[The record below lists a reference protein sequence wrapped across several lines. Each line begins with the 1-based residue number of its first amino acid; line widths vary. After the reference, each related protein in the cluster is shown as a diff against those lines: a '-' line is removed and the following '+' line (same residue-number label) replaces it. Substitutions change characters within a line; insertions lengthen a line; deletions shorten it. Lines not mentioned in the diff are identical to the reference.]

1 MYIYICIYIY
11 IGLEI
16 STYTGFMGVVGIYIW
31 YFQWT
36 IRCIFLVNGVW
47 ELGKSPGILCSM
59 KFWTHH
65 RISVTDAVGQQEK
78 VTQKHGKP
86 AFNPRTSWTSSK
98 NTQENT
104 QENPMENSRTY
115 PLVN

>member
-1 MYIYICIYIY
+1 
-11 IGLEI
+11 
-16 STYTGFMGVVGIYIW
+16 MGVVGIYIW

-78 VTQKHGKP
+78 VTQNMENQLLTREHLGQVQKTPKKTPRKSHGK
-86 AFNPRTSWTSSK
+86 F
-98 NTQENT
+98 
-104 QENPMENSRTY
+104 
-115 PLVN
+115 